1 MVISNQSN
9 DKSFKGLWEE
19 LQWRGL
25 VAISTDEAELS
36 KQLNSGTLTYYIGF
50 DPTAPSLHLG
60 NLVQLLVMR
69 RLQLAGHNPIVLI
82 GGSTGLVG
90 DPRPTAERVLNTK
103 ETVSAVSYTHLTL
116 PTKRIV

>member
-19 LQWRGL
+19 LKWRGL
-25 VAISTDEAELS
+25 VSQFLPT
-36 KQLNSGTLTYYIGF
+36 KLNYPRSSMLFKLTYYIGF
-50 DPTAPSLHLG
+50 DPTAASLHLG

-90 DPRPTAERVLNTK
+90 DPRPTAERV
-103 ETVSAVSYTHLTL
+103 
-116 PTKRIV
+116 